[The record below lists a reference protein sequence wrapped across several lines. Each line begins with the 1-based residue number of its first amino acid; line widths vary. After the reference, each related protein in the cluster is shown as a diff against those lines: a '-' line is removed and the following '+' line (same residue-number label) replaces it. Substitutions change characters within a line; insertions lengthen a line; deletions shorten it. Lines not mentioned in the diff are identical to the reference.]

1 MNDEQKNVSI
11 YYIIHLF
18 LYLVIVAMP
27 WLFMLEMLPFN
38 YAAITVFTEI
48 SLYILWSI
56 VIILSII
63 YIRKDIKKLSIESD
77 TGFSSKRMWNVSFY
91 ILQVLLFITL
101 AFLLIT
107 LIVIGVSFMV

>member
-1 MNDEQKNVSI
+1 LNDEQNNVSI

-18 LYLVIVAMP
+18 LYLVIVAIP
-27 WLFMLEMLPFN
+27 WLFLLEMLPFN
-38 YAAITVFTEI
+38 YAAITVLNEI

-56 VIILSII
+56 IIILAVM

-77 TGFSSKRMWNVSFY
+77 AGFSSKRMWNVSFY

-101 AFLLIT
+101 AFLVIT
-107 LIVIGVSFMV
+107 LIVIGISFMD